1 MPSFAP
7 EEGVRAKYS
16 SIAGIDEAGR
26 GPLAGPVFA
35 AAVIF
40 PANYNPEWLPL
51 LDDSKK
57 LSEKRR
63 EELFILIADDP
74 KLYTAIEQATAKEI
88 DEINILQATHLA
100 MRRAAQALKQAP
112 DFCLIDGLPVKEFPF
127 PSNGLVKGDSKS
139 YSIAAASILAKVARD
154 HLMIDLAKR
163 YPQYEFQRHK
173 GYGTKIHLE
182 ALQAHGPCPEHRLSF
197 RPVQNA
203 AEAHQG

>member
-40 PANYNPEWLPL
+40 PANYSPEWLPL